1 VLAIDHLVYAA
12 SDLEQG
18 VGEIEQLLGVRA
30 TPGGSH
36 PGFGTRNA
44 LLALGE
50 DVYLE
55 IIAPDPA
62 QKSYLTP
69 RIFSVDAHARPRLTT
84 WAAKAKD
91 LEALARRQLNGALLG
106 AVVDG
111 RRKTDDG
118 QELRWRFT
126 NPQTVVADGVVPFF
140 IDWGASANPAGSAA
154 KGATLKRLRAQH
166 PDAKRVGAILGELG
180 LELEVS
186 RAPAPALIATIIG
199 LKGEVEL
206 S

>member
-44 LLALGE
+44 LRALGE

-62 QKSYLTP
+62 QKRYLTP
-69 RIFSVDAHARPRLTT
+69 VHI
-84 WAAKAKD
+84 
-91 LEALARRQLNGALLG
+91 RR
-106 AVVDG
+106 
-111 RRKTDDG
+111 
-118 QELRWRFT
+118 
-126 NPQTVVADGVVPFF
+126 
-140 IDWGASANPAGSAA
+140 
-154 KGATLKRLRAQH
+154 
-166 PDAKRVGAILGELG
+166 
-180 LELEVS
+180 
-186 RAPAPALIATIIG
+186 
-199 LKGEVEL
+199 
-206 S
+206 